1 MDFSNITIG
10 QIVAAITSFSVICVA
25 LFKLFTVFNQVKE
38 NKKEIE
44 NLKKELNEVR
54 DENQKTKDEILLK
67 VNQTNEAVNLL
78 CSAISAMI
86 DNELNENKNIDE
98 LESVKKQLD
107 AKKGIV

>member
-10 QIVAAITSFSVICVA
+10 QIVVAITSFGVICA
-25 LFKLFTVFNQVKE
+25 SLFKLFTVFNQVKE

-54 DENQKTKDEILLK
+54 GENQKTKNEILLK

-107 AKKGIV
+107 AKKAIV